1 MWITCL
7 PAMGGPF
14 GDAQFRHLNTR
25 QGEVFQGEGGFTCAV
40 GNGDDPASWH
50 YLLSF
55 HLSVAEIPR

>member
-1 MWITCL
+1 
-7 PAMGGPF
+7 MGGPF